1 MQSIYTF
8 KWLFGAPLKAHYLQI
23 AVDVGGPLKSKYL
36 HSTVSVE
43 GPFESRVLTNDLLC
57 SHYMSE

>member
-1 MQSIYTF
+1 M
-8 KWLFGAPLKAHYLQI
+8 KAHYLQI